1 MRTPYSALT
10 SDDYLDAAKALLPHG
25 RAWPRDE
32 TSTLSHYL
40 NAVANVIFL
49 AHRALTKLFETEL
62 DPTTADAM
70 LPDWEAAY
78 GITAK
83 GNKDARRSHLA
94 TVIVDPGGFTG
105 AHYVALATSLGYT
118 ATAVA
123 KPVDTH
129 PYEWELHVT
138 TSPSTKDRATL
149 ESLILSQNRAT
160 CKVTFVYP

>member
-10 SDDYLDAAKALLPHG
+10 SDDYLDAAKSLLPHG
-25 RAWPRDE
+25 RAWPRDGS
-32 TSTLSHYL
+32 STLNQYL
-40 NAVANVIFL
+40 NAVANVIWL
-49 AHRALTKLFETEL
+49 AHKALTDLFETEL

-94 TVIVDPGGFTG
+94 TVIVDPGGFTA

-118 ATAVA
+118 ATANA
-123 KPVDTH
+123 KAFDTH
-129 PYEWELHVT
+129 PYEWELHVAGT
-138 TSPSTKDRATL
+138 PNAQDRATL
-149 ESLILSQNRAT
+149 ESLIQSQNRAA
-160 CKVTFVYP
+160 CKVTFIYT